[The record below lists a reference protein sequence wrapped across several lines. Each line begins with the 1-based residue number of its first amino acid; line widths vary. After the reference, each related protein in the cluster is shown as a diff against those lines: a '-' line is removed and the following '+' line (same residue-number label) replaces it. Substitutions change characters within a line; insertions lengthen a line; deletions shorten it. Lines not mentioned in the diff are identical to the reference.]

1 MKRLFVSLGIAMLGL
16 VLALVF
22 VRLSL
27 DWSDSL
33 PYQGE
38 VTERRY
44 IVFMAIA
51 FVIFLAGLIGATVV
65 YRRLGKRDK

>member
-1 MKRLFVSLGIAMLGL
+1 MKRCLVSVGVAILGL

-33 PYQGE
+33 PYQGD

-51 FVIFLAGLIGATVV
+51 LVIFLAGLIAAVVV

>member
-1 MKRLFVSLGIAMLGL
+1 MKRLFVSLGIAVLGL

-51 FVIFLAGLIGATVV
+51 FVIVLIGFVLAAMT
-65 YRRLGKRDK
+65 YRWLGKKRQ